1 MSFKRSIN
9 KVNTYKMTQSTLFN
23 IFIKPYVVEL
33 IYDNELMM
41 YVLTVFL
48 YENDEFTI
56 LYKNSYRSYNFA
68 LLSCLKRII
77 DTDIPICDIA
87 NFHRHDFDQRM
98 ICIDYSCIN
107 SKVCGRFVNAYFHI
121 YCNNMKKDLLKYLWI
136 QNNC

>member
-56 LYKNSYRSYNFA
+56 LYTITKDELEFGKNFKLMMLIYKF
-68 LLSCLKRII
+68 LII
-77 DTDIPICDIA
+77 
-87 NFHRHDFDQRM
+87 FSDFNNYY
-98 ICIDYSCIN
+98 YSIFSHASN
-107 SKVCGRFVNAYFHI
+107 S
-121 YCNNMKKDLLKYLWI
+121 
-136 QNNC
+136 